1 MSHVETFSHSRYR
14 HHLSNERV
22 RHITWLVK
30 ETGEKGKDSLR
41 VPPTETFNY
50 EKYGRIKME
59 KSKKT
64 ASGVRNMIDLFSNG
78 ELKYQLRKYYQDSK
92 KKKKSQ

>member
-1 MSHVETFSHSRYR
+1 MASE
-14 HHLSNERV
+14 
-22 RHITWLVK
+22 

-64 ASGVRNMIDLFSNG
+64 ASGVRNMIDSFSNG

-92 KKKKSQ
+92 KKKKKSMNEK